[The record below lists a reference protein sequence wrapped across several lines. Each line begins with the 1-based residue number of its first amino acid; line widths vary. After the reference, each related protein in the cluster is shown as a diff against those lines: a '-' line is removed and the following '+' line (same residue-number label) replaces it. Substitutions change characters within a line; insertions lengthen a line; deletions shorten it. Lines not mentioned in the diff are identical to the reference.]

1 MSKIFF
7 SLNAVD
13 LPEYFEDHM
22 SEWMTLLHTLLTFES
37 SLEAVVGDEDDEK
50 AGLLHKVK
58 SQVCRIINLYTSK
71 YEEEFTPYFITFLH
85 DIWSLLER
93 TNLQP
98 RYDSLAVSAMQF
110 LSTLASGVQHTQFKE
125 SGTLRTICEKIV
137 IPNLQLRD
145 VELENF
151 ADNPVEYIRR
161 DIEGGG
167 DNDTRRNASTQLI
180 KSLRKYF
187 EVETT
192 QICQAYIT
200 ELLKTYTANPQKNWL
215 SKDVSIYLVTA
226 LAVRST
232 LASQGATNVNELV
245 PVMQFFET
253 QILPELQTETPAH
266 PILKADALK
275 FIWTFRQ
282 QLPKTMYTAL
292 MPLIVN
298 NLKSKNYV
306 VYTYAAACLERL
318 LCVKEKTPQ
327 GLVPRFGKEDLAP
340 FVNVLLPALFQALEA
355 EQSKENEYLMKV
367 VMRVCGTMQ
376 EGIVPIGKDCVNAL
390 IQVFSRIYRNP
401 VNAVFNHYLFEALA
415 VLTRIMTKASAE
427 GKVQLE
433 SQMFPIFNA
442 ILSEDIIE
450 FEPYVFQILA
460 ILIESN
466 TSDIPASYFQLLP
479 PLLTPLLW
487 GRSGNIPPLVRL
499 IVAYIQKGGAQVVAQ
514 NQVRVMLGIV
524 QSSLLNT
531 KYDDQAF
538 NILSAV
544 VTYLPQEAWA
554 PFLKD
559 ILINVLNYF
568 SQSKLPRGRVSFL
581 LFSSKLISKCGL
593 GTYAAVLESVQPGML
608 MIILD
613 KIWIAFMRYATTV
626 VDRKMLAVTTTSL
639 LLEPQIIAVPTVWK
653 ALIEAELSLLEHE
666 TSQADGDEDEESDT
680 TPELGGAH
688 YTPLVYASK
697 HETDPLP
704 DVNPRTHLASSYTT
718 CSPKHQNKCKL

>member
-1 MSKIFF
+1 LKAASADHSFAILLLQALQTPSFPAELQLSASINFKNIVKFQWETIPQEFATQIKTNIVELMLSVTNDRAQKQLSAALALISEYDFPSNWPTLLPDLVKRLNSQDFNVLVKVLSTIDSVLKRYQHAMKTEATLLELQEILAHTQEPLLKIFSAAVGNIEPNKNNPTTLVPTLKCVLIMSKIFF

-245 PVMQFFET
+245 PVM
-253 QILPELQTETPAH
+253 
-266 PILKADALK
+266 
-275 FIWTFRQ
+275 
-282 QLPKTMYTAL
+282 
-292 MPLIVN
+292 
-298 NLKSKNYV
+298 
-306 VYTYAAACLERL
+306 YA
-318 LCVKEKTPQ
+318 
-327 GLVPRFGKEDLAP
+327 
-340 FVNVLLPALFQALEA
+340 
-355 EQSKENEYLMKV
+355 
-367 VMRVCGTMQ
+367 
-376 EGIVPIGKDCVNAL
+376 
-390 IQVFSRIYRNP
+390 
-401 VNAVFNHYLFEALA
+401 
-415 VLTRIMTKASAE
+415 
-427 GKVQLE
+427 
-433 SQMFPIFNA
+433 
-442 ILSEDIIE
+442 
-450 FEPYVFQILA
+450 
-460 ILIESN
+460 
-466 TSDIPASYFQLLP
+466 
-479 PLLTPLLW
+479 
-487 GRSGNIPPLVRL
+487 
-499 IVAYIQKGGAQVVAQ
+499 
-514 NQVRVMLGIV
+514 
-524 QSSLLNT
+524 
-531 KYDDQAF
+531 
-538 NILSAV
+538 
-544 VTYLPQEAWA
+544 
-554 PFLKD
+554 
-559 ILINVLNYF
+559 
-568 SQSKLPRGRVSFL
+568 
-581 LFSSKLISKCGL
+581 
-593 GTYAAVLESVQPGML
+593 
-608 MIILD
+608 
-613 KIWIAFMRYATTV
+613 
-626 VDRKMLAVTTTSL
+626 
-639 LLEPQIIAVPTVWK
+639 
-653 ALIEAELSLLEHE
+653 
-666 TSQADGDEDEESDT
+666 
-680 TPELGGAH
+680 
-688 YTPLVYASK
+688 
-697 HETDPLP
+697 
-704 DVNPRTHLASSYTT
+704 
-718 CSPKHQNKCKL
+718 